1 MSTATKLS
9 SPDGSNDCKFANELK
24 FKGTCGPDTHDVSI
38 NHAGLYDFKLTTT
51 RLDVKIF
58 FVRSCSHISR

>member
-9 SPDGSNDCKFANELK
+9 SPNESNDCKFANELK
-24 FKGTCGPDTHDVSI
+24 FKGTCGPDTHDVVI

-51 RLDVKIF
+51 RLDVKVIR
-58 FVRSCSHISR
+58 V